1 MAGISPPP
9 PNIAPSSGGLFWGG
23 GTPDARTFCIY
34 IGILG
39 EEYFENSP
47 PDQWA
52 MFVDDPSDTEWDFLD
67 GHDLWIWVCGFTP
80 RGKIRDLVK
89 EADHYATRILIYDK
103 LNEER
108 LPLARYC

>member
-52 MFVDDPSDTEWDFLD
+52 TFVDDPADHEWDFLD

-80 RGKIRDLVK
+80 RGKIRDIVK
-89 EADHYATRILIYDK
+89 EADHYALRILVYDK
-103 LNEER
+103 LNEQR
-108 LPLARYC
+108 LPITRYV